1 MKMLNFRVFKGR
13 NIYSHKK
20 CIRLDL
26 DLEGYCEI
34 PSKEIYDFNDKLVCM
49 IPELNKHRCSIDED
63 RGFIK
68 RLTEGTYLAH
78 ITEHIILALHNMIGL
93 DVSYGKVREISGDKY
108 YVIYQYEYKNTG
120 IEAANIAVDLVNSLI
135 NNEVFEIDLRLNR
148 LKEILMGEQLG
159 VSTLNICMEAKK
171 RGIPILKIGEESMFQ
186 LGYGKYSKIIQATM
200 GSDTSAIAVSIAQD
214 KLLTK
219 QVLSMN
225 CLPVP
230 YGMKVESKMNIIS
243 CARDIGYPVVIKPQF
258 GNQGKGVIANIK
270 DEGQLIDAY
279 ELLSKEYVD
288 IIIEKHID
296 GRDYRVCCIY
306 GDIVAV
312 SERIPPYIMGDG
324 ISTIERLIQNVNEDP
339 RRGEGH
345 EKELT
350 KIKVDEGIIE
360 YLKQKKCTLQSI
372 LPKKEK
378 LYLKDNANLSTGGF
392 AIDCTDLICDENIEI
407 CKRAASAIGLDI
419 CGIDVKCEDINRPL
433 NEGGVIIEVNAAPGI
448 RMHHNPSF
456 GTQRNVAGHIVDKLF
471 KDIPQNIPLIAVT
484 GTNGKTT
491 TTRLISY
498 ILSIAGYTVGMT
510 TTSGIYIDGKCAFK
524 GDTTGPKSALTV
536 LMNKDIDAAVLETAR
551 GGMIREG
558 LAYDLAD
565 VAVITNITEDH
576 LGIDGVETIED
587 LAKVKALVGEA
598 VKKDGYVVINGD
610 DEMSLSILPRLKSNI
625 IIFSNDKDNEIMR
638 VNINNGGY
646 GVFVDEGDLII
657 QNSTDFEKLIDI
669 KSIGI
674 TLKGILKYNIQ
685 NAMAACAAA
694 VGLGISYD
702 IIRQG
707 LKTFHCNFD
716 QNPGR
721 FNMYLI
727 DNVTVILDYGHNI
740 EGYKGVIDALKS
752 IKHNNLIGVIGVP
765 GDRPDSHILDIGKCA
780 GENFDYIFIK
790 ENKDGRGR
798 ASGEVADLLEKG
810 VLKSNFNNINIKK
823 ILEETEAL
831 KSALDIAST
840 GDIVIIFFEKFE
852 PLIELIK
859 SKIEGTKSGTKIL
872 TKFQ

>member
-1 MKMLNFRVFKGR
+1 MKIVSFMIFQGR

-20 CIRLDL
+20 CIRLNLDL
-26 DLEGYCEI
+26 DGYSEI
-34 PSKEIYDFNDKLVCM
+34 PSKDIYNFNDKLVSM
-49 IPELNKHRCSIDED
+49 LPELGNHRCGIDED

-78 ITEHIILALHNMIGL
+78 ITEHIILALHSMIG
-93 DVSYGKVREISGDKY
+93 VEISYGKAREISGDNY
-108 YVIYQYEYKNTG
+108 YIIYQYEYKNTG

-135 NNEVFEIDLRLNR
+135 NNELFEIDLRLNG
-148 LKEILMGEQLG
+148 LKEILMCEQLG
-159 VSTLNICMEAKK
+159 VSTLNICTEAKK
-171 RGIPILKIGEESMFQ
+171 RGIPILRIGEESMFQ

-200 GSDTSAIAVSIAQD
+200 GSATSAIAVSIAQD

-219 QVLSMN
+219 QVLSIH

-230 YGMKVESKMNIIS
+230 RGMKVANMVETIS
-243 CARDIGYPVVIKPQF
+243 CAIDIGYPVVLKPQF

-270 DEGQLIDAY
+270 NERQLVDSY
-279 ELLSKEYVD
+279 ELLTKEYGD
-288 IIIEKHID
+288 IIIEKHIN
-296 GRDYRVCCIY
+296 GRDYRVCCVY

-312 SERIPPYIMGDG
+312 SERIPPYIIGDG
-324 ISTIERLIQNVNEDP
+324 INDIDRLIENINKDL

-350 KIKVDEGIIE
+350 KIKIDEGLIE
-360 YLKQKKCTLQSI
+360 YLKQKGCTLNSV
-372 LPKKEK
+372 LPEKEK

-392 AIDCTDLICDENIEI
+392 AIDCTDLISDENIEI

-419 CGIDVKCEDINRPL
+419 CGIDVRCEDIGKSL
-433 NEGGVIIEVNAAPGI
+433 NEGGVIIEINAAPGI

-456 GTQRNVAGHIVDKLF
+456 GISRNVAGHIVDKLF
-471 KDIPQNIPLIAVT
+471 NDIPKKIPLISVT

-491 TTRLISY
+491 TTRLISH
-498 ILSIAGYTVGMT
+498 ILSNAGYTVGMT
-510 TTSGIYIDGKCAFK
+510 TTSGIYIDGKCILK

-536 LMNKDIDAAVLETAR
+536 LMNKNIDAAVLETAR

-576 LGIDGVETIED
+576 LGLDEVETIED

-610 DEMSLSILPRLKSNI
+610 DKMSISILPRFKSNL
-625 IIFSNDKDNEIMR
+625 IIFSNNKDNEIMR
-638 VNINNGGY
+638 TNIKNGGY
-646 GVFVDEGDLII
+646 GIYVDEGNLII
-657 QNSTDFEKLIDI
+657 QNRTDFEKLIDI

-707 LKTFHCNFD
+707 LKTFYCNFD

-727 DNVTVILDYGHNI
+727 DDVTVILDYGHNI
-740 EGYKGVIDALKS
+740 EGYKCVLDALKNL
-752 IKHNNLIGVIGVP
+752 KHNKLLGVIGIP
-765 GDRPDSHILDIGKCA
+765 GDRPDTHIIDVGKCA

-790 ENKDGRGR
+790 EDEDRRGR
-798 ASGEVADLLEKG
+798 AKGKVADILEAG
-810 VLKSNFNNINIKK
+810 VLKTNFKK
-823 ILEETEAL
+823 INVKIILDEKEAL
-831 KSALDIAST
+831 KAALNLAKP
-840 GDIVIIFFEKFE
+840 GDIVIIFFEKAE
-852 PLIELIK
+852 PLIEIMK
-859 SKIEGTKSGTKIL
+859 SKIYTKNSEVKLLVKI
-872 TKFQ
+872 